1 MDLTPDNGPV
11 TGETLLDI
19 HGIDFINTE
28 DVLVRMRNPQ
38 TSVKILIC
46 SRHHVRGLGCP
57 AIGSRLI
64 TNSSKTSVA

>member
-28 DVLVRMRNPQ
+28 DVIVRLPNLFLSIFGFAVSLHQ
-38 TSVKILIC
+38 LGFSSIGLEH
-46 SRHHVRGLGCP
+46 SAHVLCGGVR
-57 AIGSRLI
+57 
-64 TNSSKTSVA
+64 V